1 MPTTAAALTNSRRA
15 PGHELG
21 LVRIRQTLL
30 IDGGVDQGAANQ
42 VRRRRRQDQRPD
54 DDFGGSLRRQRP
66 RRLLRA
72 CGVDAGPSRVCG
84 FHAVRLSVHV
94 DVERCG
100 SPVGTILKDTTRTPA
115 RTRPT
120 ATAPGELTT
129 RSTLR
134 LAVFPAGQFTG
145 RDARGQRSA
154 STALRHTRQCVGSAL
169 TPFIFGSAS
178 AAPAS
183 PAGRPRIGSLG

>member
-1 MPTTAAALTNSRRA
+1 MRALPTKYDVVAVRINA
-15 PGHELG
+15 PMTISVVLSGVSG
-21 LVRIRQTLL
+21 LV
-30 IDGGVDQGAANQ
+30 VFCVCA
-42 VRRRRRQDQRPD
+42 
-54 DDFGGSLRRQRP
+54 
-66 RRLLRA
+66 
-72 CGVDAGPSRVCG
+72 VDAGPSRVCG

-145 RDARGQRSA
+145 RDARGQQSGEHCFEA
-154 STALRHTRQCVGSAL
+154 EGAALRVFPLCQR
-169 TPFIFGSAS
+169 
-178 AAPAS
+178 PARRS
-183 PAGRPRIGSLG
+183 PSRNQ